1 MIGISNCYGNLES
14 YILLLKEITSK
25 WERFI
30 SSTLDSHMAFDLD
43 LCQSIVVM
51 SLQLTACHVI
61 FDCAKPLLRYTCVT
75 RELKSAVSFLKETPL
90 VRCFVFL
97 CESVEE
103 WRIQNEW
110 KVRTTHTSETS
121 VSRARPQVFVSTLEH
136 ILTLKN
142 TKHLTSWC
150 FVCEPSGPDCI
161 VTT

>member
-1 MIGISNCYGNLES
+1 
-14 YILLLKEITSK
+14 
-25 WERFI
+25 
-30 SSTLDSHMAFDLD
+30 MA
-43 LCQSIVVM
+43 
-51 SLQLTACHVI
+51 
-61 FDCAKPLLRYTCVT
+61 
-75 RELKSAVSFLKETPL
+75 LKETPQ

-110 KVRTTHTSETS
+110 IVRKTHTRFNR